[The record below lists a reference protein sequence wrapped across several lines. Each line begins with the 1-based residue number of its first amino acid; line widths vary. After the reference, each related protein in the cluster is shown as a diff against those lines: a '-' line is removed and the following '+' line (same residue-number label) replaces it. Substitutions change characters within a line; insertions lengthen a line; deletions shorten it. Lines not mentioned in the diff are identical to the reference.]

1 MSLVRSTPVGEP
13 LLRAAQELERMAHD
27 ADRLGGRLAELA
39 GGDMAAME
47 DIQRLDLLGQQ
58 MAGLA
63 AFLTALAATAP
74 ADLLVDAASAAEGLT
89 LAEQARRL
97 GGRTLASTQI
107 EEGLTLFTD

>member
-1 MSLVRSTPVGEP
+1 MPTASPSPVSEP
-13 LLRAAQELERMAHD
+13 LILAAQELQRMALE
-27 ADRLGGRLAELA
+27 ADHLGGRLAELA
-39 GGDMAAME
+39 GGNLAAMA
-47 DIQRLDLLGQQ
+47 DIQHLDLMGQQ

-74 ADLLVDAASAAEGLT
+74 ADLLVDAASAADGLT

>member
-1 MSLVRSTPVGEP
+1 MPISRPGPVSEP
-13 LLRAAQELERMAHD
+13 LILAAQELRRMALE
-27 ADRLGGRLAELA
+27 ADRLGGKLAQLA
-39 GGDMAAME
+39 GGDIAAMA
-47 DIQRLDLLGQQ
+47 DVQHLDLMGQQ

-97 GGRTLASTQI
+97 GGRTQASTPI